1 MTIMCVEKSK
11 SRKVEKS
18 KGLVGWVRRPT
29 IFTATLIVLGVT
41 NLVYAGAPI
50 AQELA
55 AAVSR
60 LPHPQTR
67 FGVAIADLST
77 GSVLFDRHGEEV
89 LVPASNAKVFVMAA
103 ALRELGPDFAFETR
117 LAFDGQHLYLI
128 GDGDPGLG
136 DEKIHRSRGESI
148 LAPYERFAE
157 ALKSKGIVEVRGDIV
172 VDASVFDDQ
181 RIHPDWEPGDLGKW
195 YAAPVAGI
203 GFNDNCLDITIS
215 PAGKGKSVPSVS
227 VMPPTAQIKIV
238 NQTRSGGKGDPIL
251 HHPPGSNEY
260 RISGALRKT
269 WTFSPVPVDDPVF
282 FAGDVLKRVL
292 ADRGVRVHGTV
303 RTQRVRQA
311 DGTLPASLQLVA
323 THRTLL
329 ADVLARVGKDSQN
342 YFAECVL
349 KRVGYAWT
357 QRARQHDPVGSW
369 QTGSQA
375 IIAHLQALGIPTAG
389 LVIADGSGLSRGNR
403 CTARQLTTVL
413 AKMAALPGAEMFRES
428 LAEAGVDGSLRKRL
442 RGLSASVYAKT
453 GTMRGIRT
461 LSGYV
466 QSEDNHLYAFAVLFN
481 GYTGPSTPYKEIQD
495 RICRILAGEP
505 VRNASR

>member
-1 MTIMCVEKSK
+1 MRRRCESPFQYPALSVVCLLPALAWAAPSTIE
-11 SRKVEKS
+11 R
-18 KGLVGWVRRPT
+18 
-29 IFTATLIVLGVT
+29 
-41 NLVYAGAPI
+41 
-50 AQELA
+50 ELA

-60 LPHPQTR
+60 LPHAQTR
-67 FGVAIADLST
+67 SGVAITDLTSGSPTFDSHAD
-77 GSVLFDRHGEEV
+77 EV
-89 LVPASNAKVFVMAA
+89 LIPASNAKVFVMAA

-117 LAFDGQHLYLI
+117 LAFDGQNLYLI

-157 ALKSKGIVEVRGDIV
+157 ALKARGITNIAGDVV
-172 VDASVFDDQ
+172 VDASVFDGQ
-181 RIHPDWEPGDLGKW
+181 TLHPDWEAGDLGKW

-215 PAGKGKSVPSVS
+215 PGGKSGATSVS
-227 VMPPTAQIKIV
+227 VMPPTSQIKIV
-238 NQTRSGGKGDPIL
+238 NLAKNSGKGDPVL
-251 HHPPGSNEY
+251 HHPAGSHEY
-260 RISGALRKT
+260 RISGSVHKK

-292 ADRGVRVHGTV
+292 SDRGVQV
-303 RTQRVRQA
+303 RGSVRLQGVRRA
-311 DGTLPASLQLVA
+311 DGSLPPALQVVA
-323 THRTLL
+323 THKTSL

-349 KRVGYAWT
+349 KRVGFAWAK
-357 QRARQHDPVGSW
+357 RSGAADPVGSW

-375 IIAHLQALGIPTAG
+375 IVAHLQTLGIPTAG
-389 LVIADGSGLSRGNR
+389 LVIADGSGLSRANR
-403 CTARQLTTVL
+403 CTARQLTSVL
-413 AKMAALPGAEMFRES
+413 TKMASLPGADLFRES
-428 LAEAGVDGSLRKRL
+428 LAEAGVDGSMRKRL

-466 QSEDNHLYAFAVLFN
+466 QSEDNHLYAFAVMFN

-495 RICRILAGEP
+495 RICRILGGEP